1 MAFKDVFQFVCERR
15 VFARL
20 FEAKFSEGHQPEVL
34 VDLLGEHKK
43 LSTTEYYF
51 RGTSKSVYIC
61 GQCYN
66 ER

>member
-15 VFARL
+15 GFARL

-43 LSTTEYYF
+43 LSTILF
-51 RGTSKSVYIC
+51 
-61 GQCYN
+61 
-66 ER
+66 

>member
-43 LSTTEYYF
+43 LSTITTLEVHRSLKVSLHMRTVF
-51 RGTSKSVYIC
+51 
-61 GQCYN
+61 Q
-66 ER
+66 